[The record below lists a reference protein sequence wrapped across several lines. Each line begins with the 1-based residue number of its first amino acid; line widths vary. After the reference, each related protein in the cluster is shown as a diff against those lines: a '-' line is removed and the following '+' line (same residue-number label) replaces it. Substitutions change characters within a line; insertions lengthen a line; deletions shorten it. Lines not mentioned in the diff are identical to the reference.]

1 MRCNLKWGRKVKE
14 CTFRKMQ
21 CNAGH
26 FSRAFA
32 ADEMLPR
39 RCPICNQPYDRRYN
53 RPILCYE
60 DGSVPEEHINES
72 CKDNTTAQVE
82 SVDEKEEMVQNIPNP
97 QDGIRRGRQISNL
110 NLSDTVVTSRRRNTE
125 IIDSV
130 QPGYEKI
137 NHQPNFSEGRRSE
150 KRVVLFTGGFK
161 IEVPEHGGYLGREEL
176 GKDCLQANLLVS
188 KKHAYVR
195 VDHFGNLQ
203 VKDANSL
210 NGTYID
216 DGNGRRQLK
225 ADETAMLKVGNK
237 LWLANQIFAVEEDAL

>member
-1 MRCNLKWGRKVKE
+1 
-14 CTFRKMQ
+14 MQ
-21 CNAGH
+21 CNTGH
-26 FSRAFA
+26 FSKAFA

-72 CKDNTTAQVE
+72 CKDNTTAQMENVG
-82 SVDEKEEMVQNIPNP
+82 EKKETAQKIPNS
-97 QDGIRRGRQISNL
+97 QDGIRRGRQISNS
-110 NLSDTVVTSRRRNTE
+110 NLSDTAVASRRCT
-125 IIDSV
+125 
-130 QPGYEKI
+130 
-137 NHQPNFSEGRRSE
+137 E

-161 IEVPEHGGYLGREEL
+161 IEVSEHGGYLGREEL
-176 GKDCLQANLLVS
+176 GKDCLQANLLIS

-216 DGNGRRQLK
+216 DGNGRRRLK
-225 ADETAMLKVGNK
+225 ADETAMLKAGNK
-237 LWLANQIFAVEEDAL
+237 LWLANQIFAVEEDT

>member
-14 CTFRKMQ
+14 CTFRKIQ

-26 FSRAFA
+26 FSKAFA
-32 ADEMLPR
+32 VDEMLPR

-72 CKDNTTAQVE
+72 CKGNTTAQAQD
-82 SVDEKEEMVQNIPNP
+82 SV
-97 QDGIRRGRQISNL
+97 RRGRQISNL
-110 NLSDTVVTSRRRNTE
+110 NLSDTVVTSRRRNAE

-130 QPGYEKI
+130 QPGHEKI
-137 NHQPNFSEGRRSE
+137 NHQSNFSVGRRVE
-150 KRVVLFTGGFK
+150 KSIVLFTGGFK

-195 VDHFGNLQ
+195 ADHFGNLQ
-203 VKDANSL
+203 VKDADSL

-225 ADETAMLKVGNK
+225 ADETAMLKAGNK
-237 LWLANQIFAVEEDAL
+237 LWLANQIFAVEEDVL